1 MTQHQSNKAIQVRPL
16 KKEETPLIVSY
27 FFSATPEFLR
37 GMGANPNKL
46 PNKLEWTQ
54 TIKNEID
61 LPLEEKKLFYL
72 LWIHNHKPIGH
83 SNLTF
88 LEYGK
93 EASIHLHLW
102 SSDLRK
108 KGLGLAFLHQC
119 ILYYFEYFKLKT
131 LICGPYAR
139 NKAPNAILPQLGF
152 TKTRT
157 YRTTPGA
164 MNFEQEVN
172 RW

>member
-1 MTQHQSNKAIQVRPL
+1 
-16 KKEETPLIVSY
+16 
-27 FFSATPEFLR
+27 
-37 GMGANPNKL
+37 MGANPNKL

-72 LWIHNHKPIGH
+72 LWVHNHKPIGH

-93 EASIHLHLW
+93 EASMHLHLW

-108 KGLGLAFLHQC
+108 KDWVWPFYTNVFFT
-119 ILYYFEYFKLKT
+119 IL
-131 LICGPYAR
+131 
-139 NKAPNAILPQLGF
+139 NIL
-152 TKTRT
+152 
-157 YRTTPGA
+157 
-164 MNFEQEVN
+164 N
-172 RW
+172 

>member
-1 MTQHQSNKAIQVRPL
+1 MQVRPL
-16 KKEETPLIVSY
+16 TKEEIPLIVSY
-27 FFSATPEFLR
+27 FFSATPGFLR
-37 GMGANPNKL
+37 GMGANPDKL
-46 PNKLEWTQ
+46 PNKLEWSQ
-54 TIKNEID
+54 TIEKEID

-72 LWIHNHKPIGH
+72 LWVHNHKPIGH

-93 EASIHLHLW
+93 EAHMHLHLW

-131 LICGPYAR
+131 LIC
-139 NKAPNAILPQLGF
+139 
-152 TKTRT
+152 
-157 YRTTPGA
+157 
-164 MNFEQEVN
+164 
-172 RW
+172 

>member
-16 KKEETPLIVSY
+16 KKEKIPLIVSY
-27 FFSATPEFLR
+27 FFSATPEFSR
-37 GMGANPNKL
+37 GKGANPNKL

-54 TIKNEID
+54 TIKNQTD

-88 LEYGK
+88 IEYGK
-93 EASIHLHLW
+93 EASMHLHLW

-157 YRTTPGA
+157 Y
-164 MNFEQEVN
+164 
-172 RW
+172 

>member
-1 MTQHQSNKAIQVRPL
+1 MQVRPL
-16 KKEETPLIVSY
+16 TKEDIPLIVSY

-37 GMGANPNKL
+37 GMGANPDKL

-54 TIKNEID
+54 TIEKEID

-72 LWIHNHKPIGH
+72 LWVHNHKPIGH

-93 EASIHLHLW
+93 EAHMHLHLW

-119 ILYYFEYFKLKT
+119 IPYYFEYFKLKT
-131 LICGPYAR
+131 LICEPYAR

-152 TKTRT
+152 IKIKT

-172 RW
+172 RWEMKKENL

>member
-1 MTQHQSNKAIQVRPL
+1 MQVRPL
-16 KKEETPLIVSY
+16 TKEEIPLIVSY
-27 FFSATPEFLR
+27 FFSATPGFLR
-37 GMGANPNKL
+37 GMGANPDKL

-54 TIKNEID
+54 TIEKEID

-72 LWIHNHKPIGH
+72 LWVHNHKPIGH

-93 EASIHLHLW
+93 EASMHLHLW

-172 RW
+172 RWEMKKENL